1 MQESLRDYILVKL
14 DLTRNNATNGQMQKE
29 LAIIGMPTIIF
40 LDATGKEMG
49 RFSGFLDGSKFLSL
63 LGGLKEK

>member
-1 MQESLRDYILVKL
+1 VQESLHDYILVKL
-14 DLTRNNATNGQMQKE
+14 DLTRKSESSEQLQKE

-49 RFSGFLDGSKFLSL
+49 RFSGFLDGSEFLGL
-63 LGGLKEK
+63 LRGLKDQ